1 MQIRAVN
8 KLKSS
13 DWTDTQTA
21 TTGDNVLPA
30 ISGCDP
36 PSLTKA
42 QLVWHGLLTVGE
54 QLVPGAGNQPDERVG
69 WGYYGHVGSIPE
81 RNTPI
86 VLGESSYTIGD
97 MLMQFDIPPALVAL
111 IVPPDGALVLNLS
124 KDLSATEQENLV
136 LHICDQPF
144 SFAEAQRPESYHG
157 LTTPPP
163 PNPRDI
169 DYYWTDSGL
178 TWTLG
183 LSRTLALSVPDAF
196 QSSLA
201 TTVPTVADPPAV
213 QGSPAIS
220 SAGDDGQ
227 WTPAETVE
235 ITLTFNEAVTV
246 DTTAG
251 TPSIGLTLGG
261 TAERQALYLRGDGTT
276 QLVFAYTLANGD
288 GSHSSMIVPPNSLAP
303 NGGAIRGQTTGTDAS
318 LQHNGAAV
326 AGTTGLG
333 AREQS
338 QETARPTARFAAIPE
353 SHDGETTFEVELHLD
368 PRPDAL
374 SYDDRHGSVD
384 HHRRIRHGRPSP
396 DCRIR

>member
-1 MQIRAVN
+1 M
-8 KLKSS
+8 
-13 DWTDTQTA
+13 
-21 TTGDNVLPA
+21 
-30 ISGCDP
+30 
-36 PSLTKA
+36 
-42 QLVWHGLLTVGE
+42 
-54 QLVPGAGNQPDERVG
+54 G

-86 VLGESSYTIGD
+86 VLGDNSYTIGD

-111 IVPPDGALVLNLS
+111 IVPPDGTLVLNLS

-157 LTTPPP
+157 LVTPPP

-201 TTVPTVADPPAV
+201 TATEPPAV
-213 QGSPAIS
+213 QGSPTIS

-235 ITLTFNEAVTV
+235 ITLTFTEAVAV

-251 TPSIGLTLGG
+251 TPSIGLALGG
-261 TAERQALYLRGDGTT
+261 TAERRAPYLRGDGTT
-276 QLVFAYTLANGD
+276 QLVFAYTLVNGD
-288 GSHSSMIVPPNSLAP
+288 GPHSSMIVPPNSLAP
-303 NGGAIRGQTTGTDAS
+303 NGGAIRSQTTGTDAS

-326 AGTTGLG
+326 ASTTGLG

-338 QETARPTARFAAIPE
+338 
-353 SHDGETTFEVELHLD
+353 
-368 PRPDAL
+368 
-374 SYDDRHGSVD
+374 
-384 HHRRIRHGRPSP
+384 
-396 DCRIR
+396 